1 MFCPNCGRANLAS
14 DNFCR
19 YCGKRLTE
27 EAAQETPT
35 PAPESVQ
42 EPEPQ
47 FITSEPDFS
56 TQPSDTDFS
65 AEEPEGARKA
75 GPSFAPPI
83 SPVPPAASL
92 DLRRILNAPVVLAAL
107 IACSAALGFNLL
119 GLSDISYV
127 FSDFMYDA
135 EELTVFFPF
144 SILSSLLFML
154 PQALIIAGSWM
165 TYANAKTG
173 QTKTSGLTL
182 VKVAL
187 IIQLVLLCVMLGIFE
202 LIFIIATAMLF
213 NYDAFASSLDLEP
226 LELEDIAMP
235 IMQGVFVF
243 LILFVAAVIV
253 LAILY
258 YVKAL
263 KTVDTIRG
271 TILTGVPS
279 DRVSGFVAVLQC
291 IGGGLIALS
300 AFNLLL
306 FSGIFSALSSA
317 CSATAYICFG
327 VFLFEYRSK
336 MRALMAD
343 PGRM

>member
-27 EAAQETPT
+27 EPAQETPT
-35 PAPESVQ
+35 PV
-42 EPEPQ
+42 PEPTPELSPA
-47 FITSEPDFS
+47 FTSEPEFS
-56 TQPSDTDFS
+56 AQPSDTDFS
-65 AEEPEGARKA
+65 AEEPEGTRRA
-75 GPSFAPPI
+75 GPSFSPLI
-83 SPVPPAASL
+83 SPVTPAAPF
-92 DLRRILNAPVVLAAL
+92 DLRRILNAPVILAAL

-119 GLSDISYV
+119 GLSNISYV

-135 EELTVFFPF
+135 EELTVFFPLSAF
-144 SILSSLLFML
+144 SSLLFL
-154 PQALIIAGSWM
+154 VPDALIVAGSWM
-165 TYANAKTG
+165 TYANTKVG
-173 QTKTSGLTL
+173 QTKTSGLTM
-182 VKVAL
+182 VKVAM
-187 IIQLVLLCVMLGIFE
+187 IIKLVFFCIMLGFFE

-243 LILFVAAVIV
+243 LILFIAAVIV
-253 LAILY
+253 LAIIY
-258 YVKAL
+258 YVKAF

-279 DRVSGFVAVLQC
+279 DRVSGFVAVMQC
-291 IGGGLIALS
+291 IGGGFMALAS
-300 AFNLLL
+300 LYFLLY
-306 FSGIFSALSSA
+306 GDIFSALSGA
-317 CSATAYICFG
+317 CSATAAICFG